1 MPLSS
6 LSDWTF
12 TEWSSKHFLALV
24 IHVPKF
30 FSVFKSFLYA
40 PLLRNCSGMGCQPM
54 ESHSFHTFFILK
66 KKHTVNIFFLIEQ
79 FVEQTGA
86 LIMVV

>member
-6 LSDWTF
+6 LYDWTF
-12 TEWSSKHFLALV
+12 TEWSSKHFLVLV

-30 FSVFKSFLYA
+30 FSVFESFLYA
-40 PLLRNCSGMGCQPM
+40 PPAEKLFWNGMSTNG
-54 ESHSFHTFFILK
+54 ESFIPYVFYLK

>member
-1 MPLSS
+1 MPLAEKLFWNGMSTNGES
-6 LSDWTF
+6 F
-12 TEWSSKHFLALV
+12 
-24 IHVPKF
+24 IPY
-30 FSVFKSFLYA
+30 VFYLK
-40 PLLRNCSGMGCQPM
+40 
-54 ESHSFHTFFILK
+54 K

>member
-1 MPLSS
+1 MSTNGESFIPY
-6 LSDWTF
+6 
-12 TEWSSKHFLALV
+12 
-24 IHVPKF
+24 
-30 FSVFKSFLYA
+30 VFY
-40 PLLRNCSGMGCQPM
+40 
-54 ESHSFHTFFILK
+54 LK